1 MDYVVWGISYAN
13 LKMLI
18 SDAVTTI
25 ELSKEDAKALRI
37 SQGGTISADDPNNI
51 DKIRSML
58 GD

>member
-1 MDYVVWGISYAN
+1 
-13 LKMLI
+13 MLI

-51 DKIRSML
+51 DKIRSMF